1 MLSIAP
7 DSTGVS
13 MCCVNMTLEIRKKNV
28 FVLNPLKSTMLV
40 SFSSVSPE
48 ERMDALMERVNALES
63 RLNSEA
69 AEKSRMAEEVE
80 ALREE
85 NVRLQGP
92 DSREKK
98 YFEI

>member
-1 MLSIAP
+1 
-7 DSTGVS
+7 
-13 MCCVNMTLEIRKKNV
+13 
-28 FVLNPLKSTMLV
+28 MLV

-63 RLNSEA
+63 RLNFEA
-69 AEKSRMAEEVE
+69 VEKSRMAEEVE

-92 DSREKK
+92 NSREKK
-98 YFEI
+98 IL